1 MTSRCPSDLALE
13 KLLLDPGRSAARA
26 HADACPRCAARLA
39 EMRRQG
45 EDFLRFVYPA
55 TVQAVEEAAAAR
67 SPLSRDRWTRWLSP
81 LPALVTAAAILI
93 LARPT
98 EPPDGYLGAKG
109 GGALGLTVFVA
120 GGAEARAARDGER
133 VPAAAPLRFRVRV
146 DRPCHLWL
154 ASVDGAGQVSRLLPA
169 EGDGGLRLDGRQ
181 ADLPGGAVLDG
192 LPGPE
197 RILAVCAAAPL
208 PWRAVEAAARSVSA
222 GGPAAVRAAGPLP
235 GLPTGTAQA
244 SLLLEKAP

>member
-13 KLLLDPGRSAARA
+13 KLLLDPGRSAARD

-55 TVQAVEEAAAAR
+55 TVQAVEEAAAR
-67 SPLSRDRWTRWLSP
+67 SPLSRERWIRWLAP

-93 LARPT
+93 LARPA

-109 GGALGLTVFVA
+109 AGLGLTVFVA
-120 GGAEARAARDGER
+120 GGAEAHAARDGEH
-133 VPAAAPLRFRVRV
+133 VPAAAPVRFRVRP

-192 LPGPE
+192 QPGPE

-208 PWRAVEAAARSVSA
+208 PWRAVEAAAHSISA
-222 GGPAAVRAAGPLP
+222 GGPAAVRAAGAVP